1 MDVYCTLLTRRQIR
15 VCFEFFMTPSWSPK
29 QLLWYYSL
37 CKVWLFTLLLPSV
50 CHFNNRQCLFYM
62 CTLKCDTQ
70 HKGASIYKLGFLGM
84 CAIQQK
90 KISLASH
97 LDELSRLVFSYQTA
111 NGKKTCYQPDLV
123 YAGTFAWLGVAFPYS
138 ISTLTLH

>member
-37 CKVWLFTLLLPSV
+37 CKVWLFTLLLPFV

-70 HKGASIYKLGFLGM
+70 HKGASIYKLGFQA
-84 CAIQQK
+84 CAPFSK

-97 LDELSRLVFSYQTA
+97 LDELHRLVFSYHQFA
-111 NGKKTCYQPDLV
+111 NLITDNVLV
-123 YAGTFAWLGVAFPYS
+123 MILVLQSVIYITRVLQFTSSLF
-138 ISTLTLH
+138 